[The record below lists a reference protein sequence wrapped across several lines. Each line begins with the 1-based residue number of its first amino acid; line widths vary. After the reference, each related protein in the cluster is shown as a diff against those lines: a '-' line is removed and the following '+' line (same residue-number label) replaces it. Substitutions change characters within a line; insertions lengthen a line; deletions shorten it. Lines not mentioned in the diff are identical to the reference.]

1 MPCSKVVIWAKRVAF
16 IEAFSRTTGSL
27 FFCKLSSMA
36 STEEKPCCLASA
48 DELET
53 SVRSVSSKLRKMGY
67 DVELASANASKS
79 FSDEQEAT
87 LSNFVTDN
95 SGVYTYAEIAS
106 NFEGGAFSAKSIQ
119 GKILS
124 MQLTEHV
131 KPAPKVE
138 TVKTYSEDE
147 ESQFISM
154 VNDGAFIEDI
164 AEGLGRSV
172 NSIRGKALSLLRAG
186 EINAIPKQE
195 HTKGSS
201 KADPLADVEINDMT
215 VEEIADEIGKTVRGV
230 KTMLTRRGLQ
240 CADYNGAARKEI
252 G

>member
-1 MPCSKVVIWAKRVAF
+1 MALPKWTDERTQQLVDFVGNESPVSQAMVAD
-16 IEAFSRTTGSL
+16 A
-27 FFCKLSSMA
+27 
-36 STEEKPCCLASA
+36 A

-201 KADPLADVEINDMT
+201 KAAPRSM
-215 VEEIADEIGKTVRGV
+215 KTAASCDNQWE
-230 KTMLTRRGLQ
+230 LQ
-240 CADYNGAARKEI
+240 KSF
-252 G
+252 

>member
-1 MPCSKVVIWAKRVAF
+1 MALPKWTDERTQQLTDFVGSESPVSQATVAN
-16 IEAFSRTTGSL
+16 A
-27 FFCKLSSMA
+27 
-36 STEEKPCCLASA
+36 A

-53 SVRSVSSKLRKMGY
+53 SVRSVSSKLRKMGF
-67 DVELASANASKS
+67 DVELASASQSKA
-79 FSDEQEAT
+79 FSDEQEST
-87 LSNFVTDN
+87 LSNFVQDN
-95 SGVYTYAEIAS
+95 SGSYTYAEIAE

-138 TVKTYSEDE
+138 TVKSYNEDE
-147 ESQFISM
+147 EATFVSM
-154 VNDGAFIEDI
+154 VNDGAYIEQI
-164 AEGLGRSV
+164 AESLGRSV

-195 HTKGSS
+195 NVVGNS
-201 KADPLADVEINDMT
+201 KADPLADMDISDMSVED
-215 VEEIADEIGKTVRGV
+215 IAEEIGKTVRGV

>member
-1 MPCSKVVIWAKRVAF
+1 MALPKWTDERTQQLTDFVGSESPVSQATVAN
-16 IEAFSRTTGSL
+16 A
-27 FFCKLSSMA
+27 
-36 STEEKPCCLASA
+36 A

-53 SVRSVSSKLRKMGY
+53 SVRSVSSKLRKMGF
-67 DVELASANASKS
+67 DVELASASQSKA
-79 FSDEQEAT
+79 FSDEQEST
-87 LSNFVTDN
+87 LSNFVQDN
-95 SGVYTYAEIAS
+95 SGSYTYAEIAE

-138 TVKTYSEDE
+138 TVKSYNEDE
-147 ESQFISM
+147 EATFVSM
-154 VNDGAFIEDI
+154 VNDGAFIEQI
-164 AEGLGRSV
+164 AESLGRSV

-195 HTKGSS
+195 NVVGNS
-201 KADPLADVEINDMT
+201 KADPLADMDISDMS

-240 CADYNGAARKEI
+240 CADYNGAA
-252 G
+252 